1 MEQRD
6 AIPRS
11 NERPCRRPD
20 RRALD
25 RRLRRIAQAGAV
37 LTQEGKSQELCESIP
52 GRLFVATTV
61 GSECIAYWVTKGNEN
76 RRQAVFFIDGDLPPV
91 ADAAAFEEHMQKTES
106 GIRKLMQ
113 KWADKLHV
121 RYVYLARPGLHGSSG
136 DHKERM
142 KPHETLILGAAAKL
156 LKDKLGLDSIA
167 LAGQSRG
174 STIAASLL
182 TLKLHDVKCAVL
194 GSGAFEIVDLEYDN
208 HAKAH
213 HPIEKAKLR
222 KIMYDPSAHVDGIE
236 PDPARRI
243 FVLGDRED
251 PKAAFPQQ
259 THFVESL
266 KAAGNHRSRSRSRP
280 TITMAPH
287 VSRSRR
293 RPPASTVW
301 QTRRSSPPSPRCSRS
316 TSSACPIASR
326 TTLRA
331 VRRRRRRWCSTP
343 RIPTRS
349 SKRELARATKKRRG
363 CVRK

>member
-1 MEQRD
+1 M
-6 AIPRS
+6 RS
-11 NERPCRRPD
+11 LGRTSVLAAGLTA
-20 RRALD
+20 ALS
-25 RRLRRIAQAGAV
+25 IAAYGASHRYWPGAV
-37 LTQEGKSQELCESIP
+37 LTEEGKSQELCESVA

-61 GSECIAYWVTKGNEN
+61 GSECIAYWVTKGNED

-91 ADAAAFEEHMQKTES
+91 ADAAAFEEHMHKTES

-136 DHKERM
+136 NHRERM

-156 LKDKLGLDSIA
+156 LKDKLSLDSIA

-194 GSGAFEIVDLEYDN
+194 GSGTFEIVDLEYDN

-222 KIMYDPSAHVDGIE
+222 KIMCDPSAHVDGIE

-266 KAAGNHRSRSRSRP
+266 KAAGNH
-280 TITMAPH
+280 
-287 VSRSRR
+287 
-293 RPPASTVW
+293 TV
-301 QTRRSSPPSPRCSRS
+301 QIEVEAYHHHGAARFT
-316 TSSACPIASR
+316 
-326 TTLRA
+326 
-331 VRRRRRRWCSTP
+331 
-343 RIPTRS
+343 IPTAAACLNGLSDAKIVTAVAKMQQEHKLRVS
-349 SKRELARATKKRRG
+349 DSVEDDAEGGAAAQASVVLDPEDPNT
-363 CVRK
+363 VE